1 MSRNMKLRPAQQK
14 PESLLGARSN
24 ARLVTPRPCPAPES
38 EYTSHASGRCR
49 IRTRVSSPS
58 VRPYTHLATIRL
70 RWPFRAQALWVL
82 HGFPVLGWW
91 VGERKQQGRAP
102 LRRCACVGI
111 ARRQGD
117 ACSGAGWVWCRDPPV
132 ALCATLPSHLGAG
145 RAGVNRARGSIMRA
159 WARGGAPRPSRWS
172 DHLADRD
179 RLPDRLRSRCWCA
192 PWPTACRS
200 RCRGRGT
207 GSRHVGR
214 RKDAK
219 PPPPR
224 LLRLPPM
231 VAEAEAER

>member
-1 MSRNMKLRPAQQK
+1 MSRNEAAPCTAKTRKFVGGSEQCPARHPPPMPSTRVRIHLPRQWSMPDSNPGEFAKCSPIYALSNYQVAMAI
-14 PESLLGARSN
+14 PCASPIYGSCMVFLSWDGGWVRENSRGARRFGG
-24 ARLVTPRPCPAPES
+24 A
-38 EYTSHASGRCR
+38 HASESREGRE
-49 IRTRVSSPS
+49 T
-58 VRPYTHLATIRL
+58 
-70 RWPFRAQALWVL
+70 RAQVR
-82 HGFPVLGWW
+82 GGY
-91 VGERKQQGRAP
+91 
-102 LRRCACVGI
+102 
-111 ARRQGD
+111 
-117 ACSGAGWVWCRDPPV
+117 GAGTP
-132 ALCATLPSHLGAG
+132 LCATLPSHLGAG